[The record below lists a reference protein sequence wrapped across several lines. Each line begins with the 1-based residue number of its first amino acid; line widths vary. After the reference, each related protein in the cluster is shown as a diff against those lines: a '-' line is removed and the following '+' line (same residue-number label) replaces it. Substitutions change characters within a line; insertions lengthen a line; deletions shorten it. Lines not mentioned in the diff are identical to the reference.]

1 MLTVVE
7 HLAGTCLLHARPTIV
22 HCSSET
28 LACAHQVTSDSSY
41 KEWEQ
46 MRITLEPLAY
56 KYGVDLFYNG
66 ALLLRSCSTALVC
79 MQCPCN

>member
-1 MLTVVE
+1 MQ
-7 HLAGTCLLHARPTIV
+7 
-22 HCSSET
+22 
-28 LACAHQVTSDSSY
+28 QVTSDSSY

-66 ALLLRSCSTALVC
+66 ALLIRFTAHACMRAVSRQLSASPVHAAAGHVHSYERSNPGASLK
-79 MQCPCN
+79 

>member
-1 MLTVVE
+1 MQ
-7 HLAGTCLLHARPTIV
+7 
-22 HCSSET
+22 
-28 LACAHQVTSDSSY
+28 QVTSDSSY

-66 ALLLRSCSTALVC
+66 APTH
-79 MQCPCN
+79 